1 MTLTHLKK
9 RYGPWG
15 LVTGASD
22 GIGREMAI
30 RMAEAGL
37 NVILVARRASVL
49 QHLADDLIARYGI
62 EAKAVAADL
71 ADARQVSELVSLAET
86 YDLGLFVAAAGFGT
100 SGLFLDQTLASELEM
115 LDVNCRAVVQL
126 CHGLGRQFV
135 SRKRGG
141 IILFSSI
148 VAFQGVPRAAH
159 YAATKAHIQTFA
171 EGCAASLRRSGSMF
185 SRRLPALSPAGLP
198 GGRHDDGSSPYPQ
211 GGWCRNACRPGP
223 RWHRAP
229 RLSFETAR
237 SRTLALAALG
247 ADPHYGARNGW
258 NDATETEWSRKSLSG
273 TCDKRPLPRQKRSS
287 PMSAWST

>member
-37 NVILVARRASVL
+37 NVILVARRAEVL

-126 CHGLGRQFV
+126 CHGLGRQFIR
-135 SRKRGG
+135 RKRGG

-171 EGCAASLRRSGSMF
+171 EGLRRELAPFGVDV
-185 SRRLPALSPAGLP
+185 LAA
-198 GGRHDDGSSPYPQ
+198 
-211 GGWCRNACRPGP
+211 APGP
-223 RWHRAP
+223 VASGFAGRAGMTMGRALTP
-229 RLSFETAR
+229 KAVGAET
-237 SRTLALAALG
+237 LAALG
-247 ADPHYGARNGW
+247 RIGTVRPGF
-258 NDATETEWSRKSLSG
+258 LS
-273 TCDKRPLPRQKRSS
+273 KLLEAALSPLPRWGRTRIMTLVMAGMTRRKKNG
-287 PMSAWST
+287 AEKA